1 MCYFLVKHSD
11 FLRILTG
18 FQLFLTI
25 NEQDQNL
32 RLVKLISG
40 EKDTKVYVKKELV
53 IHHEIRIKMR
63 NVEEGKK
70 K

>member
-1 MCYFLVKHSD
+1 MCYFLGKHSD

-25 NEQDQNL
+25 NKQDQNL
-32 RLVKLISG
+32 RLSKLISR
-40 EKDTKVYVKKELV
+40 EKYTKVYVKKELV
-53 IHHEIRIKMR
+53 MHHQIQIKMR
-63 NVEEGKK
+63 NMEEGKK